1 MAYKFSVV
9 LCPTEK
15 RMKRLKSWD
24 LWGPF
29 FMVLTFGVFINSNR
43 YSI

>member
-15 RMKRLKSWD
+15 RMRRLKSWD

-29 FMVLTFGVFINSNR
+29 FMVLVFGVFINSNR
-43 YSI
+43 